1 MEHRYRV
8 PVFARRAGGGRM
20 EIMRDVE
27 PVRARGSV
35 RRDLGTFWKRW
46 DVIGESIFDLDVVH
60 GFVSGVPRGVDL
72 LVPWTSRRLPIAP
85 GSNLIDMERRLSRV
99 GPAVTPI
106 GKVDR
111 ARFPFYAVR
120 RGSKGQGKAARANAV
135 WGLAN
140 GSDGDFLDDSVVDVA
155 GQVASQW
162 MTRRQVV
169 FLFREFPIC
178 GVVLA
183 AIHICNQLIDLGWDA
198 TCACTSLDPVHKKLL
213 PMRFEPLVYPH
224 RDVMIRD
231 LRERLVEKSVV
242 VAPVYLVVDDAES
255 IKEGREDLKS
265 VYFVQDDERRFI
277 HPNGQRYAK
286 KGAVEESY
294 GKPDALVGNS
304 DWVAEIL
311 RKLGHEPGMIPIGVD
326 TEMFRPGDDREGL
339 PVVMAHC
346 RPSTP
351 RRGWKFIAD
360 VCNLLAYVGVEFKL
374 VTYDEEP
381 EGLNGV
387 RPHEHLGRLA
397 PSEVAEWMR
406 KSDIFFEGSEFQGFG
421 MQALEAM
428 ACGCALVVT
437 DNGGIGTFGSS
448 GRDCVVIDHGD
459 VKGAASVVR
468 HLLGSV
474 VERRALGIA
483 GREKALMFDWSEI
496 GEKWNSWLHGLWG
509 GD

>member
-1 MEHRYRV
+1 
-8 PVFARRAGGGRM
+8 M

-27 PVRARGSV
+27 PVRARGRACGDMGLFKREWDIIGGSV
-35 RRDLGTFWKRW
+35 SDRGM
-46 DVIGESIFDLDVVH
+46 H
-60 GFVSGVPRGVDL
+60 GFAAAVSGDVDV

-85 GSNLIDMERRLSRV
+85 GSNPVDMERRLSRV
-99 GPAVTPI
+99 GPAATSL
-106 GKVDR
+106 GKVET
-111 ARFPFYAVR
+111 AGFSFYAVR

-140 GSDGDFLDDSVVDVA
+140 GSDGDFLDDSVFDVA

-162 MTRRQVV
+162 MTRPQVV

-198 TCACTSLDPVHKKLL
+198 TCACMSLDPIHKKLL

-224 RDVMIRD
+224 KDVMVRD

-255 IKEGREDLKS
+255 IKEGRDDLRS
-265 VYFVQDDERRFI
+265 VYFVQDDERRFM
-277 HPNGQRYAK
+277 HPNGLRYAP

-304 DWVAEIL
+304 DWVAGIL
-311 RKLGHEPGMIPIGVD
+311 RKLGHEAEMIPIGVD
-326 TEMFRPGDDREGL
+326 TEMFRPGNTENEL
-339 PVVMAHC
+339 PVVMAMC

-351 RRGWKFIAD
+351 RRGWKFISD
-360 VCNLLAYVGVEFKL
+360 VCNLLAYAGVEFKL
-374 VTYDEEP
+374 ITYDEEP

-397 PSEVAEWMR
+397 PSEVADWMR
-406 KSDIFFEGSEFQGFG
+406 KADIFFEGSEFQGFG
-421 MQALEAM
+421 MQAIEAM

-437 DNGGIGTFGSS
+437 DNGGIGTFGHA
-448 GRDCVVIDHGD
+448 GVDCVVVQHGD
-459 VKGAASVVR
+459 VQGAASVVR
-468 HLLGSV
+468 HLLGRGD
-474 VERRALGIA
+474 ERVRLGVA
-483 GREKALMFDWSEI
+483 GRENALEFDWSEI
-496 GEKWNSWLHGLWG
+496 GERWNSWLLGLWVTR
-509 GD
+509 